1 MPKNKFVGSGLT
13 RREELFHSI
22 DEIEGLSWPTIFDEL
37 KKTKAVAIACLRRH
51 RLPDTPG
58 RYLIG
63 PGTRWRP
70 ITRSDMLKL
79 RDRTEPYSI
88 HYGYWNG
95 DAEVDTP
102 AWLAVE
108 LLTKIEQL
116 KTAGKKEWMLAL
128 AYARAIGRLE
138 ERLFWKEEHENAAI
152 QGYKHRRFIADAGK
166 ASAEGRTTKKS
177 GDIQA
182 LADILK
188 NTPGL
193 RLDAS
198 ALSPSLGR
206 SRR

>member
-1 MPKNKFVGSGLT
+1 
-13 RREELFHSI
+13 
-22 DEIEGLSWPTIFDEL
+22 
-37 KKTKAVAIACLRRH
+37 
-51 RLPDTPG
+51 
-58 RYLIG
+58 
-63 PGTRWRP
+63 
-70 ITRSDMLKL
+70 MLKL

-166 ASAEGRTTKKS
+166 ASAEGRTTKK
-177 GDIQA
+177 
-182 LADILK
+182 
-188 NTPGL
+188 
-193 RLDAS
+193 
-198 ALSPSLGR
+198 
-206 SRR
+206 